1 MGYMITYQ
9 KANGDILLRPRKTI
23 YNMKIGDTTSM
34 GWKVLNIHYLYE
46 GNYYTYLDYCKAVR
60 GQLIHKKKRDKKILK
75 YIIRQLNKLI

>member
-9 KANGDILLRPRKTI
+9 KANGDILLRPRKAI

-60 GQLIHKKKRDKKILK
+60 GQLIRKKKRDKKILK